1 VLFDRV
7 HRCRADGARARRG
20 QRRRGRPPDSAPA
33 GARVVAT
40 AGRDDLAYVRGL
52 GADVVCDYRADR
64 FEDHARDV
72 DVVLDSV
79 GGETLA
85 RSFAVLKRGG
95 ALV

>member
-1 VLFDRV
+1 M
-7 HRCRADGARARRG
+7 
-20 QRRRGRPPDSAPA
+20 
-33 GARVVAT
+33 
-40 AGRDDLAYVRGL
+40 RGL